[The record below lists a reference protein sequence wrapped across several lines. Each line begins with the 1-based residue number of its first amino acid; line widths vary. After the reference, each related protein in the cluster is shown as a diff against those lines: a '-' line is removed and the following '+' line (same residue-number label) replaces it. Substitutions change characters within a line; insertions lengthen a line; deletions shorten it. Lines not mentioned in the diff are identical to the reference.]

1 MIWGSTGLA
10 GIRIR
15 ISKNNQFINAA
26 NSNHMMDN
34 TVHILLLEDDP
45 AHAELIQRAFED
57 RGGEAKLTIVNTLAE
72 ARSHLEN
79 SRPSLIIADWRLPDG
94 DSSELLSEEFNK
106 SNSPVIIM
114 TSYGN
119 ERNAVDVMKSG
130 ALDYIVKSSE
140 SMTDMP
146 HIAENAIKQWLILQQ
161 QESMQ
166 LALAESEAQFRL
178 LAENSSDMISR
189 HDANGTFL
197 YVSPACRIILGYEPE
212 ELTGT
217 FFTALIHP
225 EDTSEIT
232 ALLTNQSWDDI
243 TATISYRAR
252 QKNGEYVWLET
263 TARLFF
269 DKNRQGR
276 EFQAS
281 SRDITERKQS
291 QEALQQAH
299 TDLQEAYDKTI
310 EGWVVALDLRDRETE
325 GHTKRVTEMT
335 VKLARILG
343 CTEEEIIHIRRGAL
357 LHDIGKMGIP
367 DEILQKPGPLTDDEW
382 VIMRRHPQYAYQM
395 LSPISY
401 LKQALIIP
409 YYHHER
415 WDGTGYPH
423 KLKGE
428 DIPLFARFFA
438 VVDVWD
444 ALSSDRP
451 YRKGM
456 PQKDVVEYLQK
467 EAGRLFDQ
475 KLVDIFIPLITNT
488 RK

>member
-1 MIWGSTGLA
+1 
-10 GIRIR
+10 
-15 ISKNNQFINAA
+15 
-26 NSNHMMDN
+26 MMDN
-34 TVHILLLEDDP
+34 TVHILLIEDDS

-57 RGGEAKLTIVNTLAE
+57 RGGESKLTIANTLEE
-72 ARSHLEN
+72 ARAHLKN
-79 SRPSLIIADWRLPDG
+79 FKPTLIIADWRLPDG
-94 DSSELLSEEFNK
+94 DSSELLSDEPTK
-106 SNSPVIIM
+106 TSAPVIIM

-146 HIAENAIKQWLILQQ
+146 HIAENAIKQWQILQQ

-166 LALAESEAQFRL
+166 IALAESEAQFRL
-178 LAENSSDMISR
+178 LAENSSDMISK
-189 HDANGTFL
+189 HDTNGVFL
-197 YVSPACRIILGYEPE
+197 YVSPACRTILGYAPE
-212 ELTGT
+212 DLIGT
-217 FFTALIHP
+217 PITPLIHP
-225 EDTSEIT
+225 EDASQLIS
-232 ALLTNQSWDDI
+232 LLASSTGEDI
-243 TATISYRAR
+243 TTTLNYRAR
-252 QKNGEYVWLET
+252 RKNGEYVWLET

-269 DKNRQGR
+269 DKNSQQQ

-299 TDLQEAYDKTI
+299 TDLQEAYDRTI
-310 EGWVVALDLRDRETE
+310 EGWVLALDLRDRETE

-335 VKLARILG
+335 VKLARKLN
-343 CTEEEIIHIRRGAL
+343 CTDEELIHIRRGAL
-357 LHDIGKMGIP
+357 LHDMGKMGIP

-382 VIMRRHPQYAYQM
+382 IVMRRHPQYAYQM
-395 LSPISY
+395 LAPINY

-415 WDGTGYPH
+415 WNGSGYPH
-423 KLKGE
+423 KLKE
-428 DIPLFARFFA
+428 KDIPLFARLFA

-451 YRKGM
+451 YRKAM
-456 PQKDVVEYLQK
+456 PLKEVVDYLQK
-467 EAGRLFDQ
+467 ESGNLFDS
-475 KLVDIFIPLITNT
+475 DIVNTFLPLITNNQ
-488 RK
+488 K

>member
-1 MIWGSTGLA
+1 
-10 GIRIR
+10 
-15 ISKNNQFINAA
+15 
-26 NSNHMMDN
+26 MMDN
-34 TVHILLLEDDP
+34 LVHILLVEDDP

-57 RGGEAKLTIVNTLAE
+57 RGSESRLTIASTLEE
-72 ARSHLEN
+72 ARAHMQN
-79 SRPSLIIADWRLPDG
+79 FKPTLIIADWRLPDG
-94 DSSELLSEEFNK
+94 DSSELLPEDH
-106 SNSPVIIM
+106 NSSTPVIIM

-119 ERNAVDVMKSG
+119 ERNAVNVMKSG

-146 HIAENAIKQWLILQQ
+146 HIAQRAIEQWEFLQQ
-161 QESMQ
+161 RESMQ
-166 LALAESEAQFRL
+166 VALAESEAQFRL

-189 HDANGTFL
+189 HDMNGNFL
-197 YVSPACRIILGYEPE
+197 YVSPACRTILGYKPE

-217 FFTALIHP
+217 SITQLIHP
-225 EDTSEIT
+225 EDASEI
-232 ALLTNQSWDDI
+232 LTWLKAPARADI
-243 TATISYRAR
+243 NVTVPYRA
-252 QKNGEYVWLET
+252 QHKNGEYIWLET

-269 DKNRQGR
+269 DKSNQKP

-281 SRDITERKQS
+281 SRNITERKQA
-291 QEALQQAH
+291 QEALLQAH
-299 TDLQEAYDKTI
+299 TNLQEAYDRTI
-310 EGWVVALDLRDRETE
+310 EGWVLALDLRDRETE

-335 VKLARILG
+335 VRLARILG
-343 CTEEEIIHIRRGAL
+343 CTEEEIVHIHRGAL

-382 VIMRRHPQYAYQM
+382 VKMRKHPQYAYQM
-395 LSPISY
+395 LAPISY

-415 WDGTGYPH
+415 WDGSGYPH

-456 PQKDVVEYLQK
+456 PPDEVIDYLQK
-467 EAGRLFDQ
+467 EAGRLFDPDIVQ
-475 KLVDIFIPLITNT
+475 KFLPLITD
-488 RK
+488 

>member
-1 MIWGSTGLA
+1 
-10 GIRIR
+10 
-15 ISKNNQFINAA
+15 
-26 NSNHMMDN
+26 MMDN
-34 TVHILLLEDDP
+34 TVHILLIEDDS

-57 RGGEAKLTIVNTLAE
+57 RGGESKLTIANTLEE
-72 ARSHLEN
+72 ARTHLKN
-79 SRPSLIIADWRLPDG
+79 FKPTLIIADWRLPDG
-94 DSSELLSEEFNK
+94 DSSELLDDEHNK
-106 SNSPVIIM
+106 MSAPIIIM

-146 HIAENAIKQWLILQQ
+146 HIAENAIKQWQILQQ

-166 LALAESEAQFRL
+166 IALAESEAQFRL
-178 LAENSSDMISR
+178 LAENSSDMISK
-189 HDANGTFL
+189 HDTDGMFL
-197 YVSPACRIILGYEPE
+197 YVSPACRTILGYSPE
-212 ELTGT
+212 DLIGT
-217 FFTALIHP
+217 PITPLIHP
-225 EDTSEIT
+225 EDASQLIN
-232 ALLTNQSWDDI
+232 LLASPAGEDVTTTLN
-243 TATISYRAR
+243 YRAR
-252 QKNGEYVWLET
+252 RKNGEYVWLET

-269 DKNRQGR
+269 DKNSQQQ

-299 TDLQEAYDKTI
+299 TDLQEAYDRTI
-310 EGWVVALDLRDRETE
+310 EGWVLALDLRDRETE

-335 VKLARILG
+335 VKLARKLN
-343 CTEEEIIHIRRGAL
+343 CTDEEMIHIRRGAL
-357 LHDIGKMGIP
+357 LHDMGKMGIP

-382 VIMRRHPQYAYQM
+382 VVMRRHPQYAYQM
-395 LSPISY
+395 LSPINY

-415 WDGTGYPH
+415 WNGSGYPH
-423 KLKGE
+423 KLKE
-428 DIPLFARFFA
+428 KEIPLLARLFA

-451 YRKGM
+451 YRKAM
-456 PQKDVVEYLQK
+456 PLKEVVDYIQK
-467 EAGRLFDQ
+467 ESGNLFDP
-475 KLVDIFIPLITNT
+475 DIVNAFLPLLSNNQE
-488 RK
+488 